1 MFHIREIKT
10 ASGANAVQVVYYRYR
25 KRVVFKHIGS
35 TKSATEL
42 ESLRLVAQEVIS
54 SSTSQAS
61 LFDDITFDN
70 LLYLKKSEFLGVYH
84 TFLYEVLCNLIEQIG
99 FDKIKKQLLL
109 DLVAIRMTEP
119 ESKLRSIELLET
131 YFGIRH
137 RRQNYYLSAP

>member
-70 LLYLKKSEFLGVYH
+70 LLYL
-84 TFLYEVLCNLIEQIG
+84 
-99 FDKIKKQLLL
+99 
-109 DLVAIRMTEP
+109 
-119 ESKLRSIELLET
+119 
-131 YFGIRH
+131 
-137 RRQNYYLSAP
+137 